1 MQSYLCMMAVR
12 PLEMR
17 RVLKSTGSI
26 RVLEVDHIIPRSGG
40 GQNNIK
46 NLQLLCAHC
55 NRVRGDRQRE
65 SRILV

>member
-1 MQSYLCMMAVR
+1 MQSYLCIMAVR
-12 PLEMR
+12 PPEMR

-40 GQNNIK
+40 GQDHIK
-46 NLQLLCAHC
+46 NLQLLRGHC